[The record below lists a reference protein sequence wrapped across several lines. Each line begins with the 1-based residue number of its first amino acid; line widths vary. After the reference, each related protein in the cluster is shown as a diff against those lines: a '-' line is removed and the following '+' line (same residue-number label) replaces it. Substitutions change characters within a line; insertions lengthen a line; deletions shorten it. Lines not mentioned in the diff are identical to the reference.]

1 MVQQRCHIDQIVR
14 QEVLTET
21 SANTQSSAVIGD
33 TNSELNDDDTI
44 ETLTPAKDSVTST
57 NTGVIA
63 PPSNSE
69 TNSTS
74 TASNT
79 SQSFSFIHVILH
91 IIENL
96 LTDTFRL
103 S

>member
-21 SANTQSSAVIGD
+21 SANTQSSAVNGD

-57 NTGVIA
+57 NTGVTA
-63 PPSNSE
+63 QPSIRKPTQLLQHPIHLNHFH
-69 TNSTS
+69 
-74 TASNT
+74 
-79 SQSFSFIHVILH
+79 SF
-91 IIENL
+91 
-96 LTDTFRL
+96 TL
-103 S
+103 SYT